1 MKNYTFNVSNM
12 TLVYISDLYIPVW
25 DTRKFFQFLMN
36 PAVTFW
42 TRFNIVGDDCAR
54 SQWFEVGGGTDTK
67 KSGE

>member
-36 PAVTFW
+36 PAVCIQYGIHQILLVT
-42 TRFNIVGDDCAR
+42 TYYVL
-54 SQWFEVGGGTDTK
+54 
-67 KSGE
+67 